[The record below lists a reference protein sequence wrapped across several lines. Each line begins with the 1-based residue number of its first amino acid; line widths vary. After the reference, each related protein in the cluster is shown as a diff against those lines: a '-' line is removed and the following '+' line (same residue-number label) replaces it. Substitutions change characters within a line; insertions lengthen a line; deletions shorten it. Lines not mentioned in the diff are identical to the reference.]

1 MAATDSVGNVGK
13 TTCTVIVIPEDHN
26 GCPGSKS
33 SKSSRCTKSS
43 PIYRRPLPPNYSLSS
58 SSKGSKSE
66 PFEPFEPT
74 DILVQEY
81 QDSRQRF
88 LIGGTFEHVWDSAF
102 DADSR
107 LGTSAPTA
115 APTSGKGKGKG
126 PKGPKSNKSILQ
138 RRKESKN
145 DMAPVSAKSS
155 RPEAREEASPPS
167 SQTRNR
173 KVAEFFSDV
182 TFDLDDEEVVN
193 FAIVGEGGGY

>member
-1 MAATDSVGNVGK
+1 MSFLRI
-13 TTCTVIVIPEDHN
+13 TTAVLDPN
-26 GCPGSKS
+26 LA
-33 SKSSRCTKSS
+33 S
-43 PIYRRPLPPNYSLSS
+43 PADVPSLPLFIAVHCLLIILFLRRPKEARASRSNP
-58 SSKGSKSE
+58 
-66 PFEPFEPT
+66 

-115 APTSGKGKGKG
+115 APTSGKGKGKGKG